1 MFYEKKSDANPPLRF
16 QCATLKSERR
26 NGFCSAFIDSFFM
39 GIIMNAKI
47 DNPMVSRESDRAA
60 DEPVYQP
67 GPLGMTTRRPHS
79 IDMNNDG
86 SLDSTVDTDGKY
98 REAARLAN
106 GEPISPDELTCS
118 EATLDNNVPEAK
130 DGLAGFD
137 SRVGCSKVLLA
148 LKPGYDVVDRGVQ
161 LTQIP
166 YLKMHGKMRRAI
178 NDIDWVWELQ
188 HTRATRLIE
197 ICPSK
202 PH

>member
-1 MFYEKKSDANPPLRF
+1 
-16 QCATLKSERR
+16 
-26 NGFCSAFIDSFFM
+26 
-39 GIIMNAKI
+39 MNATI
-47 DNPMVSRESDRAA
+47 DNPMVVREADRAT

-67 GPLGMTTRRPHS
+67 GPQGLTSRRPHS
-79 IDMNNDG
+79 VDMGNDATF
-86 SLDSTVDTDGKY
+86 DSTVDTDGKY

-118 EATLDNNVPEAK
+118 EATLDNNVPEAS

-166 YLKMHGKMRRAI
+166 YLQMHGKMRRSI
-178 NDIDWVWELQ
+178 NAIDWEWELQ
-188 HTRATRLIE
+188 HTRATRIFE
-197 ICPSK
+197 IRPTK
-202 PH
+202 PL